1 MPEALARAGPY
12 PKPPFAALQA
22 ARIVAT
28 DWRSASERHTVAP
41 SLDAGNQVFYTP
53 IEVTTTEP
61 VCPMVL
67 LGPNTPQSDHD
78 PEAAA
83 AASDG
88 SFARHPLTGAFTEPP
103 VESAWS
109 ASSFRDAF
117 PLHAIL
123 LAAVLMIQLVG
134 HAVAFAWYGWSA
146 VWRLHVPLYL
156 GLSLVALV
164 GRKRLHRMQED
175 RTLTLT

>member
-1 MPEALARAGPY
+1 
-12 PKPPFAALQA
+12 
-22 ARIVAT
+22 
-28 DWRSASERHTVAP
+28 
-41 SLDAGNQVFYTP
+41 
-53 IEVTTTEP
+53 
-61 VCPMVL
+61 MVL

-88 SFARHPLTGAFTEPP
+88 SFARHPLTGAFTEPL

-109 ASSFRDAF
+109 ASSFRDAY

-134 HAVAFAWYGWSA
+134 HTVAFAWYGWSA
-146 VWRLHVPLYL
+146 VWRVHVPLYL
-156 GLSLVALV
+156 SPALVALV
-164 GRKRLHRMQED
+164 GRTRLHRMQD
-175 RTLTLT
+175 NLTPTLT

>member
-1 MPEALARAGPY
+1 M
-12 PKPPFAALQA
+12 
-22 ARIVAT
+22 V
-28 DWRSASERHTVAP
+28 
-41 SLDAGNQVFYTP
+41 
-53 IEVTTTEP
+53 
-61 VCPMVL
+61 VL

-88 SFARHPLTGAFTEPP
+88 SFARHPLTGAFTEPL

-109 ASSFRDAF
+109 ASSFRDAY

-156 GLSLVALV
+156 ALALVALV
-164 GRKRLHRMQED
+164 GRNRLHRMQED
-175 RTLTLT
+175 LTLTLTLTLTRTRTRTRNTQPDPSPDRKSHATAHPKPTVVPSRRTGCAASG

>member
-1 MPEALARAGPY
+1 MA
-12 PKPPFAALQA
+12 Q
-22 ARIVAT
+22 
-28 DWRSASERHTVAP
+28 
-41 SLDAGNQVFYTP
+41 
-53 IEVTTTEP
+53 
-61 VCPMVL
+61 L
-67 LGPNTPQSDHD
+67 LGPDAPRSDDHD

-83 AASDG
+83 AAAPDDPY
-88 SFARHPLTGAFTEPP
+88 ARRPLTGAFTEPP

-164 GRKRLHRMQED
+164 GRNRLHRMQED
-175 RTLTLT
+175 ITLTLT

>member
-1 MPEALARAGPY
+1 M
-12 PKPPFAALQA
+12 
-22 ARIVAT
+22 V
-28 DWRSASERHTVAP
+28 
-41 SLDAGNQVFYTP
+41 
-53 IEVTTTEP
+53 
-61 VCPMVL
+61 VL
-67 LGPNTPQSDHD
+67 LGPNTPQSDRD

-123 LAAVLMIQLVG
+123 LAAVFVIQLVG
-134 HAVAFAWYGWSA
+134 HAVAFACYGWSA

-164 GRKRLHRMQED
+164 GRHRLHRMQQEL
-175 RTLTLT
+175 TLTLT